1 MDGGKDSFEVVK
13 EFIMGLGDRRP
24 QREEVAQIAT
34 ALADIY
40 QRLMRVRSIAP
51 TVDVSDRMWELM
63 SMVGLKAKPVRS
75 ASFRSAAS
83 FLEVRHRGRR
93 SERVRRGEGEWVG
106 GAWLYEREGGALRT
120 GTLTSP
126 GRSLAPACSLS

>member
-24 QREEVAQIAT
+24 ERTEVEQIAT

-40 QRLMRVRSIAP
+40 QRLMRVRTIAP
-51 TVDVSDRMWELM
+51 SVDVSDRMWELM
-63 SMVGLKAKPVRS
+63 GMVGLKAKPVRS

-83 FLEVRHRGRR
+83 FL
-93 SERVRRGEGEWVG
+93 
-106 GAWLYEREGGALRT
+106 
-120 GTLTSP
+120 
-126 GRSLAPACSLS
+126 

>member
-24 QREEVAQIAT
+24 QRDEVQQIAT

-51 TVDVSDRMWELM
+51 SVDVSDRMWELM
-63 SMVGLKAKPVRS
+63 GMVGLKAKPVRS

-83 FLEVRHRGRR
+83 FL
-93 SERVRRGEGEWVG
+93 
-106 GAWLYEREGGALRT
+106 
-120 GTLTSP
+120 
-126 GRSLAPACSLS
+126 

>member
-1 MDGGKDSFEVVK
+1 MQVTETLNEGLKRKLSVVIPKTDLTTRLDARLGELKDRALEDLGHALEAICSGRRY
-13 EFIMGLGDRRP
+13 IDPALARAALTASTGL
-24 QREEVAQIAT
+24 QIAT

-83 FLEVRHRGRR
+83 FL
-93 SERVRRGEGEWVG
+93 
-106 GAWLYEREGGALRT
+106 
-120 GTLTSP
+120 
-126 GRSLAPACSLS
+126 

>member
-1 MDGGKDSFEVVK
+1 MAVDGGKDSFEVVK

-24 QREEVAQIAT
+24 TRDEVQGIAI

-83 FLEVRHRGRR
+83 FL
-93 SERVRRGEGEWVG
+93 
-106 GAWLYEREGGALRT
+106 
-120 GTLTSP
+120 
-126 GRSLAPACSLS
+126 